1 MTDPMPALTI
11 PALAA
16 AALLALAG
24 AQKLLDPTMT
34 VGALRAM
41 RVPSSPW
48 LVRVGSAVELVL
60 GVAATSVGGA
70 ALWGAVALSYVAFAV
85 FVAAALRRGTMIG
98 TCGCFGR
105 EETPPHWSHIV
116 LNLGLAGV
124 AAATAVRSPGAPLD
138 AMVDHPAEGVAAVA
152 LTAVSL
158 FLLHAAYVD
167 LPRTLVAARPSATR

>member
-1 MTDPMPALTI
+1 MPALTI
-11 PALAA
+11 PALVA

-24 AQKLLDPTMT
+24 GQKLLDPVMT

-60 GVAATSVGGA
+60 GVAAISVGGA
-70 ALWGAVALSYVAFAV
+70 ALWTAVGLSYVAFAA
-85 FVAAALRRGTMIG
+85 FVAAALSRGTMIG

-105 EETPPHWSHIV
+105 EETPPHWSHIM

-124 AAATAVRSPGAPLD
+124 AAATAVQSPGAPLD
-138 AMVDHPAEGVAAVA
+138 ALVDHPTTAVGAVGLAAVA
-152 LTAVSL
+152 LY
-158 FLLHAAYVD
+158 LLHAAFVE
-167 LPRTLVAARPSATR
+167 LPRTLIAARPSVTR